1 MGLKVRVKHPLGE
14 KSLVLPP
21 RAVEKPVTVGRSS
34 SADVQVP
41 SIHIAPVQCVMFV
54 HGGKWVV
61 QDAGGESSG
70 TIVNGHA
77 IAQPTVLKIG
87 DLVTLGM
94 EVNAPS
100 LKVEGVGAGAAAPGP
115 APVQRKAVAAASVQT
130 AATTA
135 GPSSAFDE
143 DVVTDDSLGAA
154 AASYQSKKFYVPKGP
169 RMSPTA
175 LTAGIMVALALVVV
189 IVVLAYKFNQQSSQ
203 AAVPAPKVVT
213 VTQAPPTPAAPATP
227 PAPAPKPTPAQP
239 RGSQPLLARE
249 EVVPT
254 QPPPPGVDA
263 SLPDQPRKPF
273 ANANSTTEDGAKA
286 EKASA
291 ATTGA
296 EAPAAAADDPKKK
309 DTEWQRVEEAY
320 KFLAPQ
326 AALLVFEDYRGA
338 YPTTPYAKDI
348 AKYTE
353 ETLDLLWWHRIKALC
368 DARDITQEEI
378 KKLDRDIAIENN
390 KDYRAKLIKQ
400 RADVQERKKQTEE
413 LIVNEFAFKEK
424 DPPDLYNANTLAALR
439 AKRDKTLWEN
449 FKKSVMESIR
459 RERKVPWE

>member
-21 RAVEKPVTVGRSS
+21 RAAGKPVTVGRSS

-41 SIHIAPVQCVMFV
+41 SIHIAPVQCIMFV

-70 TIVNGHA
+70 TMVNGHA

-87 DLVTLGM
+87 DVVTLGL

-100 LKVEGVGAGAAAPGP
+100 VKVEGVGAGAPGASP
-115 APVQRKAVAAASVQT
+115 APAQRKAGAASASAST
-130 AATTA
+130 PADA
-135 GPSSAFDE
+135 GGQSGAFDD
-143 DVVTDDSLGAA
+143 DVVTDDGLGAA

-175 LTAGIMVALALVVV
+175 LTAGIMIALALVVV

-203 AAVPAPKVVT
+203 AAAPTPKVVT
-213 VTQAPPTPAAPATP
+213 VTPSP
-227 PAPAPKPTPAQP
+227 PAPAATTPPPQPAPVRPRAAQQPPAQV
-239 RGSQPLLARE
+239 RE
-249 EVVPT
+249 NAAPAEL
-254 QPPPPGVDA
+254 PPPGVET

-273 ANANSTTEDGAKA
+273 ANANNGNTEDGAKT
-286 EKASA
+286 EKASTA
-291 ATTGA
+291 GSEAT
-296 EAPAAAADDPKKK
+296 AAAPDDPKKK

-338 YPTTPYAKDI
+338 YPNSPYGKEI

-400 RADVQERKKQTEE
+400 RADVQERKKQTQE

-424 DPPDLYNANTLAALR
+424 DPPDLYNANTLGALR
-439 AKRDKTLWEN
+439 GKRDKSLWEN